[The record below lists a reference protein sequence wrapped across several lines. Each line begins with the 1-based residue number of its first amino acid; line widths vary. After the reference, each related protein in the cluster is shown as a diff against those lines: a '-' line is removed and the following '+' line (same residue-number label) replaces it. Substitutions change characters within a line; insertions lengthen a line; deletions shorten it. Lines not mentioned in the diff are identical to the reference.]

1 MDPSKILVIR
11 RDNIGD
17 LVCTTPQIRALRAR
31 FPGARLDALVN
42 SYNGPVLAGNPDLD
56 HVYAYTKGKHRETGE
71 SLLAAH
77 TRRLGLLWRLRRVG
91 YDLVILAGDGDT
103 VRARQLAHWLAPG
116 RILRFADDRL
126 RGGGADLTVAVEPAG
141 LHAVEVAFRLL
152 APLGIVGEPP
162 ALRLVPPAAAMDQAR
177 AALAGTPGGEPTAKR
192 VAIHIS
198 ARKPSQR
205 WPKEFFVELM
215 RCLHDDDPAV
225 VFLLFWSP
233 GAEDNPLHPGDDGK
247 AAEIMAEAGDLPI
260 IPYATHRLDELI
272 SGLALCER
280 MVCSDGG
287 AMHVGAA
294 LGLPIVCFFGQSD
307 TVRWRPWGVP
317 HVLLQTPSKQV
328 ADITVDQAL
337 AAYRQLPERADA
349 G

>member
-1 MDPSKILVIR
+1 MRLSKILVLR

-17 LVCTTPQIRALRAR
+17 LVCTTPLIRALRVKY
-31 FPGARLDALVN
+31 PGARLDALVN

-56 HVYAYTKGKHRETGE
+56 HVYAYTKGKHREPGE
-71 SLLAAH
+71 TLLGAYS
-77 TRRLGLLWRLRRVG
+77 RRLGLLWRLRRVG

-103 VRARQLAHWLAPG
+103 VRARQLAKWLAPG
-116 RILRFADDRL
+116 RILRFAAPGL
-126 RGGGADLTVAVEPAG
+126 RGGKADLVVAADEPG
-141 LHAVEVAFRLL
+141 LHAVEQAFRLL
-152 APLGIVGEPP
+152 APLGIVDTPP
-162 ALRLVPPAAAMDQAR
+162 ALRLVPPPAALGQAR
-177 AALAGTPGGEPTAKR
+177 AALVGTPGGEPTAR
-192 VAIHIS
+192 RLAIHIS

-205 WPKEFFVELM
+205 WPQERFIELM
-215 RCLHDDDPAV
+215 RRLHDADPAL

-247 AAEIMAEAGDLPI
+247 AAAIMAQASDLPI
-260 IPYATHRLDELI
+260 IPYATQRLDELI
-272 SGLALCER
+272 AGLALCER

-317 HVLLQTPSKQV
+317 HVLLQAPSKQV
-328 ADITVDQAL
+328 ADIGVDEAL
-337 AAYRQLPERADA
+337 AAYRQLPGNSGAV
-349 G
+349 